1 MKEKLNKE
9 VARIGS
15 CHVDHENLK
24 AYEAISMSLVAVL
37 ALTIGTMYGDKLF

>member
-15 CHVDHENLK
+15 EHVDHGNLK
-24 AYEAISMSLVAVL
+24 AIEAVSMSVVAIL
-37 ALTIGTMYGDKLF
+37 ALTIGTLFGDKLF